1 MCIKGNQKHKKQ
13 KTKSFRI
20 TSSLPWHVLLGLVC
34 VSSQPSI
41 HFYVMKTYSY
51 VSCCFTHHE
60 YLPFQSPKA
69 MSILITKNIL
79 HQLNLEGKKCNLAFL
94 GNKNFKDKNGNRPL
108 DKHIG
113 RAMIKILHSLNV
125 QLKWDIK
132 QQSTQSIIVLGGF
145 IIWSKLLRC

>member
-1 MCIKGNQKHKKQ
+1 MN
-13 KTKSFRI
+13 
-20 TSSLPWHVLLGLVC
+20 
-34 VSSQPSI
+34 
-41 HFYVMKTYSY
+41 TYSY

-69 MSILITKNIL
+69 MSILITKNTL
-79 HQLNLEGKKCNLAFL
+79 HQLNLEGKKRNLAFL

-113 RAMIKILHSLNV
+113 RTMIKILHSLNV

-132 QQSTQSIIVLGGF
+132 QQRTQSIIVLGGF
-145 IIWSKLLRC
+145 IIWSNYYGVSKEVCFCWIVKQCIPIVQPGDAHTSMVIIKI